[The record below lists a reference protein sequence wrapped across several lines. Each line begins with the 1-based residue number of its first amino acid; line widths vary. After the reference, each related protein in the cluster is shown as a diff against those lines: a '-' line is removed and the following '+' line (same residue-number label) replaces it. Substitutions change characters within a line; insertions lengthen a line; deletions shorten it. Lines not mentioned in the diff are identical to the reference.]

1 MATAVVVGVWSE
13 SAVFVVFVQG
23 ASRALA
29 VLAAG
34 LQPRC
39 CADWGGLGTGRA
51 AVGYLQGPGP
61 SGHHCLAMSS
71 VLCNLGNVLCSTRC
85 CWTRGHLCLF
95 VIEVGEHSPLCSCAT
110 AEVELVRKHAGN
122 GCVVLLSVSRLSLG
136 TEGILCV

>member
-1 MATAVVVGVWSE
+1 MATVVAVGVWSV
-13 SAVFVVFVQG
+13 SAVLVVFEQG

-29 VLAAG
+29 MLAAD

-39 CADWGGLGTGRA
+39 CADQGGLETGHA
-51 AVGYLQGPGP
+51 AVGYQQGPDP
-61 SGHHCLAMSS
+61 SGHRCLAMSA

-110 AEVELVRKHAGN
+110 AEVEL
-122 GCVVLLSVSRLSLG
+122 CW
-136 TEGILCV
+136 